1 MERAAK
7 NVADA
12 DAAARSTEANRKF
25 NPRTTTVVE
34 LGAFHFGARARAEP
48 SRPDPTRPDPTTTCD
63 DQTRPVTGKTG
74 LDWTILALHQ
84 TLDWILD

>member
-48 SRPDPTRPDPTTTCD
+48 SRPDPTRPDPFNRSNSRSTGVT
-63 DQTRPVTGKTG
+63 PV
-74 LDWTILALHQ
+74 Q
-84 TLDWILD
+84 PE